1 MGKSF
6 FELNTSDYG
15 ESTRVPEQRGQDDY
29 SKTLLKKVQTVKD
42 QSDLPFYLQD
52 PPNNYKHDHI
62 LNRRLKGRLISE
74 SSIPLEAIYNEEI
87 DKVRA

>member
-29 SKTLLKKVQTVKD
+29 SKTLLKKVQTIKD
-42 QSDLPFYLQD
+42 QSDLPFYL
-52 PPNNYKHDHI
+52 
-62 LNRRLKGRLISE
+62 
-74 SSIPLEAIYNEEI
+74 
-87 DKVRA
+87 